1 MMSLFKKACFLL
13 CLSLAF
19 TCTLCLADPSEDNY
33 AAVQYHEAIK
43 DASIIEPGE
52 ILPLPAITGP
62 RVRVVTWTKF
72 GGSYPA
78 GKNVRLEWGDIWVT
92 LDGTV
97 RSYCKKSGD
106 NEKVSDLE
114 KLLGLPPGSGA
125 KRVFVTLEVNST
137 DMFRPCADPS
147 ITTHKCTPGFPEDVS
162 MAHQAWYAKQSA
174 EAYRTDPGYPWTR
187 LGYTY
192 NWKEGKSEVGPAE
205 FVVRKGAGALSV
217 SVEDTRTYCRE

>member
-1 MMSLFKKACFLL
+1 MMSLFKKTGFFL
-13 CLSLAF
+13 CLSLAL
-19 TCTLCLADPSEDNY
+19 TCTTSLAALSEDHY
-33 AAVQYHEAIK
+33 AAVQYHKAVQ
-43 DASIIEPGE
+43 DAGIIEPGE
-52 ILPLPAITGP
+52 IIPLPAVTGP
-62 RVRVVTWTKF
+62 RVRVVTWTEF

-92 LDGTV
+92 LDGSV
-97 RSYCKKSGD
+97 QSYCKKSGE
-106 NEKVSDLE
+106 NEKVTDLE

-125 KRVFVTLEVNST
+125 KRVFVTLEVNAA

-147 ITTHKCTPGFPEDVS
+147 LTARRCSANFPENVS
-162 MAHQAWYAKQSA
+162 IEHLAWYAKQTA
-174 EAYRTDPGYPWTR
+174 AAYQTAPGYPWTR

-205 FVVRKGAGALSV
+205 FVIRKGAGVLSV